1 MPAWRCRFSA
11 ARLFGSPA
19 SGVIPGMHNHRR
31 LAEAL
36 IGSPSELARVT
47 ERTAESRTAVF
58 RVFRATHID
67 GPEQIA
73 GKPRPERMG
82 AMRWLLGARTDPM

>member
-1 MPAWRCRFSA
+1 M
-11 ARLFGSPA
+11 FGSPA
-19 SGVIPGMHNHRR
+19 FGVIPGMNNHRR

-47 ERTAESRTAVF
+47 ERITEPRTAVF

-67 GPEQIA
+67 SPQPA
-73 GKPRPERMG
+73 TRKDQPERMG
-82 AMRWLLGARTDPM
+82 VMRWLLGARTDPM